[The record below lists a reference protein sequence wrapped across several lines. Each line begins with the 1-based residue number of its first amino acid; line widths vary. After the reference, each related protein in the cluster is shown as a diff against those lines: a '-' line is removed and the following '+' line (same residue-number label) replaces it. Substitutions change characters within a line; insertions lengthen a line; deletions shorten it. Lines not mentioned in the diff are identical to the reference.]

1 MTRLT
6 DLYRKA
12 EELDIRVI
20 QFPMTSLRAVS
31 TPDNVIGIDPDKLED
46 REELVC
52 LAHEMGHCAT
62 GSFYTSDATMLDRTR
77 QEQRA
82 DRWAIETLISPGE
95 LDDAVALGCTDL
107 WMLAEHFGVTEGFM
121 RKVVCWYTHGNLA
134 ADLYF

>member
-20 QFPMTSLRAVS
+20 QFPMHSLRAVS
-31 TPDNVIGIDPDKLED
+31 TPDNVIGIDPEKLED

-62 GSFYTSDATMLDRTR
+62 GSFYTGDAPLLARTR

-82 DRWAIETLISPGE
+82 DRWAIRQLVPLEE
-95 LDDAVALGCTDL
+95 LKGLLRSGVDRWDEA
-107 WMLAEHFGVTEGFM
+107 AEHFQVTEEFL
-121 RKVVCWYTHGNLA
+121 RKAVAFYRDARDQL
-134 ADLYF
+134 

>member
-20 QFPMTSLRAVS
+20 QFPMASLRAVS
-31 TPDNVIGIDPDKLED
+31 TPDNFIGIDPDKLED

-62 GSFYTSDATMLDRTR
+62 GSFYTSDATVLDRTR

-82 DRWAIETLISPGE
+82 DRWAIRQLVPLEE
-95 LDDAVALGCTDL
+95 LKNLLRSGVHRWDEA
-107 WMLAEHFGVTEGFM
+107 AEHFQVTEEFM
-121 RKVVCWYTHGNLA
+121 RKAVAFYRDARDQL
-134 ADLYF
+134 

>member
-20 QFPMTSLRAVS
+20 QFPMASLRAVS
-31 TPDNVIGIDPDKLED
+31 TPDNFIGIDPDKLED

-82 DRWAIETLISPGE
+82 DRWAIRQLVPLEE
-95 LDDAVALGCTDL
+95 LKNLLRSGVDRWDEA
-107 WMLAEHFGVTEGFM
+107 AEHFQVTEEFM
-121 RKVVCWYTHGNLA
+121 RKAVAFCRDARDQL
-134 ADLYF
+134 

>member
-20 QFPMTSLRAVS
+20 QFPMNSLRAVS

-62 GSFYTSDATMLDRTR
+62 GSFYTGDAPLLDRTR

-82 DRWAIETLISPGE
+82 DRWAIRQLVPLEE
-95 LDDAVALGCTDL
+95 LKGLLRSGVDRWDEA
-107 WMLAEHFGVTEGFM
+107 AEHFQVTEEFL
-121 RKVVCWYTHGNLA
+121 RKAVAFYRDARDQL
-134 ADLYF
+134 

>member
-20 QFPMTSLRAVS
+20 QFPMASLRAVS
-31 TPDNVIGIDPDKLED
+31 TPDNFIGIDPDKLED

-62 GSFYTSDATMLDRTR
+62 GSFYTSDATVLDRTR

-82 DRWAIETLISPGE
+82 DRWAIRQLVPVEE
-95 LDDAVALGCTDL
+95 LKNLLRSGVHRWDEA
-107 WMLAEHFGVTEGFM
+107 AEHFQVTEEFM
-121 RKVVCWYTHGNLA
+121 RKAVAFYRDARDQL
-134 ADLYF
+134 

>member
-20 QFPMTSLRAVS
+20 QFPMASLRAVS
-31 TPDNVIGIDPDKLED
+31 TPDNFIGIDPDKLED

-82 DRWAIETLISPGE
+82 DRWAIRQLVPLEE
-95 LDDAVALGCTDL
+95 LKNLLRSGVDRWDEA
-107 WMLAEHFGVTEGFM
+107 AEHFQVTEEFM
-121 RKVVCWYTHGNLA
+121 RKAVAFYRDARDQL
-134 ADLYF
+134 

>member
-20 QFPMTSLRAVS
+20 QFPMASLRAVS
-31 TPDNVIGIDPDKLED
+31 TPDNFIGIDPDKLED

-82 DRWAIETLISPGE
+82 DRWAIRQRVPLE
-95 LDDAVALGCTDL
+95 DL
-107 WMLAEHFGVTEGFM
+107 KNLLRSGGDRWDEAAEHFQVTEEFM
-121 RKVVCWYTHGNLA
+121 RKAVAFYRDARDQL
-134 ADLYF
+134 

>member
-1 MTRLT
+1 
-6 DLYRKA
+6 
-12 EELDIRVI
+12 
-20 QFPMTSLRAVS
+20 LRQ
-31 TPDNVIGIDPDKLED
+31 K
-46 REELVC
+46 
-52 LAHEMGHCAT
+52 
-62 GSFYTSDATMLDRTR
+62 
-77 QEQRA
+77 QENRA

>member
-20 QFPMTSLRAVS
+20 QFPMASLRAVS
-31 TPDNVIGIDPDKLED
+31 TPDNFIGIDPDKLED

-62 GSFYTSDATMLDRTR
+62 GSFYTSDATMLERTR

-82 DRWAIETLISPGE
+82 DRWAIRQLVPLEE
-95 LDDAVALGCTDL
+95 LKNLLRSGVDRWDEA
-107 WMLAEHFGVTEGFM
+107 AEHFQVTEEFM
-121 RKVVCWYTHGNLA
+121 RKAVAFYRDARDQL
-134 ADLYF
+134 

>member
-20 QFPMTSLRAVS
+20 QFPRASLRAVS
-31 TPDNVIGIDPDKLED
+31 TPDNFIGIDPDKLED

-82 DRWAIETLISPGE
+82 DRWAIRQLVPLEE
-95 LDDAVALGCTDL
+95 LKNLLRSGVDRWDEA
-107 WMLAEHFGVTEGFM
+107 AEHFQVTEEFM
-121 RKVVCWYTHGNLA
+121 RKAVAFYRDARDQL
-134 ADLYF
+134 

>member
-20 QFPMTSLRAVS
+20 QFPMASLRAVS
-31 TPDNVIGIDPDKLED
+31 TPDNFIGIDPDKLED

-62 GSFYTSDATMLDRTR
+62 GSFYTSDATVLDRTR

-82 DRWAIETLISPGE
+82 DRWAIRQLVPLEE
-95 LDDAVALGCTDL
+95 LKNLLRSGVDRWDEA
-107 WMLAEHFGVTEGFM
+107 AEHFQVTEEFM
-121 RKVVCWYTHGNLA
+121 RKAVAFYRDARDQL
-134 ADLYF
+134 

>member
-6 DLYRKA
+6 ELYRKA

-31 TPDNVIGIDPDKLED
+31 TPDNCIGIDPDKLED

-62 GSFYTSDATMLDRTR
+62 GSFYTSDATALERIR

-82 DRWAIETLISPGE
+82 DRWAIRQLVPLEE
-95 LDDAVALGCTDL
+95 LKSLLRSGVDRWDEA
-107 WMLAEHFGVTEGFM
+107 AEHFQVTEEFL
-121 RKVVCWYTHGNLA
+121 RKAVAFYRDARDQL
-134 ADLYF
+134 

>member
-20 QFPMTSLRAVS
+20 QFPMASLRAVS
-31 TPDNVIGIDPDKLED
+31 TPDNFIGIDPDKLED

-82 DRWAIETLISPGE
+82 DRWAIRQLVPLEE
-95 LDDAVALGCTDL
+95 LKNLLRSGVDRWDEA
-107 WMLAEHFGVTEGFM
+107 AEHFQVTEEFM
-121 RKVVCWYTHGNLA
+121 RKAVAFYRDVRDQL
-134 ADLYF
+134 

>member
-12 EELDIRVI
+12 EELDMRVI
-20 QFPMTSLRAVS
+20 QFPMASLRAVS
-31 TPDNVIGIDPDKLED
+31 TPDNFIGIDPDKLED

-82 DRWAIETLISPGE
+82 DRWAIRQLVPLEE
-95 LDDAVALGCTDL
+95 LKNLLRSGVDRWDEA
-107 WMLAEHFGVTEGFM
+107 AEHFQVTEEFM
-121 RKVVCWYTHGNLA
+121 RKAVAFYRDARDQL
-134 ADLYF
+134 

>member
-20 QFPMTSLRAVS
+20 QFPMASLRAVS
-31 TPDNVIGIDPDKLED
+31 TPDNFIGIDPDKLED

-82 DRWAIETLISPGE
+82 DSWAIRQLVPLEE
-95 LDDAVALGCTDL
+95 LKNLLRSGVDRWDEA
-107 WMLAEHFGVTEGFM
+107 AEHFQVTEEFM
-121 RKVVCWYTHGNLA
+121 RKAVAFYRDARDQL
-134 ADLYF
+134 

>member
-20 QFPMTSLRAVS
+20 QFPMASLRAVS
-31 TPDNVIGIDPDKLED
+31 TPDNFIGIDPDKLED

-62 GSFYTSDATMLDRTR
+62 GSFYTSDATVLDRTR

-82 DRWAIETLISPGE
+82 DRWAIRQLVPLEE
-95 LDDAVALGCTDL
+95 LKNLLRSGVHRWDVA
-107 WMLAEHFGVTEGFM
+107 AEHFQVTEEFM
-121 RKVVCWYTHGNLA
+121 RKAVAFYRDARDQL
-134 ADLYF
+134 

>member
-12 EELDIRVI
+12 EALAIRVI
-20 QFPMTSLRAVS
+20 QFPMASLRAVS
-31 TPDNVIGIDPDKLED
+31 TPDNFIGIDPDKLED

-82 DRWAIETLISPGE
+82 DRWAIRQLVPLEE
-95 LDDAVALGCTDL
+95 LKNLLRSGVDRWDEA
-107 WMLAEHFGVTEGFM
+107 AEHFQVTEEFM
-121 RKVVCWYTHGNLA
+121 RKAVAFYRDARDQL
-134 ADLYF
+134 

>member
-20 QFPMTSLRAVS
+20 QFPMASLRAVS
-31 TPDNVIGIDPDKLED
+31 TPDNFIGIDPDKLED

-82 DRWAIETLISPGE
+82 DSWAIRQLVPLEE
-95 LDDAVALGCTDL
+95 LKNLLRSGVDRWDEA
-107 WMLAEHFGVTEGFM
+107 AEHFQVTEEFM
-121 RKVVCWYTHGNLA
+121 RKAVAFYRDVRDQL
-134 ADLYF
+134 

>member
-82 DRWAIETLISPGE
+82 DRWAIRQLVPLEE
-95 LDDAVALGCTDL
+95 LKSLLRSGVDRWDEA
-107 WMLAEHFGVTEGFM
+107 AEHFQVTEEFL
-121 RKVVCWYTHGNLA
+121 RKAVAFYRDARDQL
-134 ADLYF
+134 

>member
-20 QFPMTSLRAVS
+20 QFPMASLRAVS
-31 TPDNVIGIDPDKLED
+31 TPDNFIGIDPDKLED

-82 DRWAIETLISPGE
+82 DRWAIRQLVPLEE
-95 LDDAVALGCTDL
+95 LKNLLRSGVHRWDEA
-107 WMLAEHFGVTEGFM
+107 AEHFQVTEEFM
-121 RKVVCWYTHGNLA
+121 RKAVAFYRDARDQL
-134 ADLYF
+134 

>member
-20 QFPMTSLRAVS
+20 QFPMASLRAVS
-31 TPDNVIGIDPDKLED
+31 TPDNFIGIDPDKLED

-62 GSFYTSDATMLDRTR
+62 GSFYTSDATVLDRTR

-82 DRWAIETLISPGE
+82 DRWAIRQLVPLEE
-95 LDDAVALGCTDL
+95 LKNLLRSGVDRWDEA
-107 WMLAEHFGVTEGFM
+107 AEHFQVTEEFM
-121 RKVVCWYTHGNLA
+121 RKDVAFYRDARDQL
-134 ADLYF
+134 

>member
-1 MTRLT
+1 MTRQT

-20 QFPMTSLRAVS
+20 QFPMASLRAVS
-31 TPDNVIGIDPDKLED
+31 TPDNFIGIDPDKLED

-82 DRWAIETLISPGE
+82 DRWAIRQLVPLEE
-95 LDDAVALGCTDL
+95 LKNLLRSGVDRWDEA
-107 WMLAEHFGVTEGFM
+107 AEHFQVTEEFM
-121 RKVVCWYTHGNLA
+121 RKAVAFYRDARDQL
-134 ADLYF
+134 

>member
-6 DLYRKA
+6 ELYRKA

-20 QFPMTSLRAVS
+20 QFPMVSLRAVS
-31 TPDNVIGIDPDKLED
+31 TPDNCIGLDPDKLED

-62 GSFYTSDATMLDRTR
+62 GSFYTGDATALERIR

-82 DRWAIETLISPGE
+82 DRWAIRQLVPLEE
-95 LDDAVALGCTDL
+95 LKNLLRSGVDRWDEA
-107 WMLAEHFGVTEGFM
+107 AEHFQVTEEFL
-121 RKVVCWYTHGNLA
+121 RKAVAFYRDARDQL
-134 ADLYF
+134 

>member
-20 QFPMTSLRAVS
+20 QFPMASLRAVS
-31 TPDNVIGIDPDKLED
+31 TPDNYIGIDPDKLED

-62 GSFYTSDATMLDRTR
+62 GSFYTSDATMLDLTR

-82 DRWAIETLISPGE
+82 DRWAIRQLVPLEE
-95 LDDAVALGCTDL
+95 LKNLLRSGVDRWDEA
-107 WMLAEHFGVTEGFM
+107 AEHFQVTEEFM
-121 RKVVCWYTHGNLA
+121 RKAVAFYRDARDQL
-134 ADLYF
+134 